1 MFAFLDSKNS
11 FFFIFVGYVYATY
24 SPRNPLSITFFI
36 SQQPFEQ
43 AKKPQGPLWSCPLWP
58 CPLWPC
64 PLRPCPLWPCPLWPC
79 PLRPCPLWSCPLVRE
94 ASWKTHYW
102 CGHIGVFRRVRSVS
116 RTINCPHPF
125 ASYNLWSAPFHIA
138 CALFSG
144 ILFF

>member
-64 PLRPCPLWPCPLWPC
+64 PL
-79 PLRPCPLWSCPLVRE
+79 WSCPLVRE

-102 CGHIGVFRRVRSVS
+102 CGHIGVFRRVRTVS
-116 RTINCPHPF
+116 RAINWPHPSHHILYGSLPF
-125 ASYNLWSAPFHIA
+125 ILLAPYFQQFYSFNLKMDKIISKPIGANDYYKK
-138 CALFSG
+138 
-144 ILFF
+144 